1 MLIDYII
8 LSEFDIDKGSTVRLQ
23 YPNPVPTVNQEEIAD
38 HMIMEGVHNFGVV
51 SSYFTLGRRSCKD
64 LQLEQNRIL
73 QNQSVFLGKLLTQE
87 RK

>member
-1 MLIDYII
+1 MLIDYMI

-51 SSYFTLGRRSCKD
+51 SSYFTLGRRPCKD